1 MLRKDF
7 IGEYQYYRG
16 GIVVSTG
23 TVLGGLDISA
33 SINGTYVK
41 SADWGLYYAGA
52 SMGGGYGVST
62 LVTGSVTYGKGLT
75 SYIPGQKPGKPKT
88 MQQKMMSW
96 TKFIF

>member
-1 MLRKDF
+1 MD
-7 IGEYQYYRG
+7 GGHRG
-16 GIVVSTG
+16 GIGVSTG

-33 SINGTYVK
+33 SLNGTYAK
-41 SADWGLYYAGA
+41 SDHWKLYYAGA
-52 SMGGGYGVST
+52 SIGGGYGVST
-62 LVTGSVTYGKGLT
+62 LVVGSFTYGKGIT